1 MRLRA
6 YDTVHVSSVQAE
18 NIRPGQ
24 EFEISDSAGDD
35 LLKAHPSLFAV
46 VSRDAPEEKA
56 APAPENKAEPA
67 PENKAAPIA
76 AGPVSGPARRVPR
89 G

>member
-6 YDTVHVSSVQAE
+6 YDTVHISSVQPD

-35 LLKAHPSLFAV
+35 LLKAHPGLFAV
-46 VSRDAPEEKA
+46 VSAPEAKADPA
-56 APAPENKAEPA
+56 APQNKAEPG
-67 PENKAAPIA
+67 PDNKAPIA
-76 AGPVSGPARRVPR
+76 AGPISGPARRVPR